1 MFVEAISLFKI
12 RLVVE
17 THSEYLIRKLQ
28 YLVAKGDAKPESA
41 VIYYFNKPDDQ
52 NVRSGMTERVVKI
65 TINEDGHLSDD
76 FGPGFIDEANNIS
89 ISLFGLN
96 KRNRN

>member
-1 MFVEAISLFKI
+1 MFVEAISLFNI

-28 YLVAKGDAKPESA
+28 YLIAKGDAKPEST

-52 NVRSGMTERVVKI
+52 RVISGMKERVVKI

-96 KRNRN
+96 QRNRN